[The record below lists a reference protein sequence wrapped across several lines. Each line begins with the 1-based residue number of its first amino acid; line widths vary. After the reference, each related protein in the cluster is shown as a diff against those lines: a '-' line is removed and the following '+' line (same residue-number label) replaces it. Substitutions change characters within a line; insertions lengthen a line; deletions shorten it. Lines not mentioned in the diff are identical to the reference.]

1 MSRTTLQKNTAR
13 LMALLLSLTLVF
25 ACAPTVSAAE
35 SGSCGSS
42 LSWTLSDGILTIEGS
57 GAMTDFPES
66 TMAPWYSLR
75 GEIQKVILPNGLT
88 RVGDLAFYD
97 CYRLTSVDL
106 PDSVKSIGEFAFAS
120 CEKLQLLDL
129 GDGLQ
134 SIGDDAFHGCWDLT
148 GAALPQSLTA
158 IGEQAFY
165 DCSSLTSI
173 VIPPNVTSLGSA
185 TFAYCTSLVRAEVQT
200 KLTKLPDWT
209 FFGCSQLSTLILP
222 DTITGMGN
230 AALRDCDDL
239 NTVSYGGSSM
249 TMEQLRDTIEE
260 DIPGFGSTGT
270 VTPEVPAGPATGGTA
285 TEQPDGTINEQITTV
300 TPGENSTVSSTI
312 DKTINPDADN
322 TVKSDITVTVE
333 NDNGWE
339 DAIDGVNSAL
349 GDLADRNQ
357 PGTTTGTSNVTV
369 YIKDSD
375 TLDGE
380 FLESLAGRDVIVT
393 VVTKDGSSWKI
404 DCSTLVREELSGSY
418 DLRHT
423 IEPASEAAL
432 ALMGVTQ
439 GYRIRFAE
447 DAIVNAEVMILLPD
461 SAIRQTATL
470 FKEKS
475 RDSLARYQSV
485 VVDAEGYAH
494 LYLGSV
500 NRKSDYFLGINVPE
514 AQNGAI
520 IPEPLQQECAP
531 ISYSEPIKYEITGRT
546 SSWGMGLG
554 QVMGILAAVMIG
566 VIVLVGV
573 IMYAWNKKRLKAGYV
588 PRWDDEEDY
597 K

>member
-1 MSRTTLQKNTAR
+1 MSRYTFYKYISR
-13 LMALLLSLTLVF
+13 LMALLLSLTLML
-25 ACAPTVSAAE
+25 AYAPAAQAAE
-35 SGSCGSS
+35 SGTCGEN
-42 LSWTLSDGILTIEGS
+42 LTWALSDGTLTIEGS

-75 GEIQKVILPNGLT
+75 GEIRKVILPGGLT
-88 RVGDLAFYD
+88 HVGDLAFYD
-97 CYRLTSVDL
+97 CHRLTSVDL
-106 PDSVKSIGEFAFAS
+106 PDSVTSIGEFAFAS

-129 GDGLQ
+129 GDSLQ
-134 SIGDDAFHGCWDLT
+134 SIANDAFHGCWDLT
-148 GAALPQSLTA
+148 GARLPQSLRS

-165 DCSSLTSI
+165 DCSSITSI
-173 VIPPNVTSLGSA
+173 VIPEGVSSLGSA

-200 KLTKLPDWT
+200 QLTKLPDWT

-222 DTITGMGN
+222 DTITEMGN

-249 TMEQLRDTIEE
+249 TMDQIRDTIEE
-260 DIPGFGSTGT
+260 DVPGFGSTGI
-270 VTPEVPAGPATGGTA
+270 VTPEVPAGPVTGGTA
-285 TEQPDGTINEQITTV
+285 TENADGTINEQITTV

-312 DKTINPDADN
+312 DKTFNPDSDD

-333 NDNGWE
+333 NDDGWE
-339 DAIDGVNSAL
+339 DAISGVESAL
-349 GDLADRNQ
+349 KDVSDRNQ
-357 PGTTTGTSNVTV
+357 PGTTTGTSDVTV

-380 FLESLAGRDVIVT
+380 FLESLAGRDVVVT

-404 DCSTLVREELSGSY
+404 DCSALVGEELSGSY
-418 DLRHT
+418 DLRYT
-423 IEPASEAAL
+423 IEPADEDAL

-447 DAIVNAEVMILLPD
+447 NAIVNAEVMILLPD

-470 FKEKS
+470 FKEES
-475 RDSLARYQSV
+475 RDSLTRHQSV
-485 VVDAEGYAH
+485 VVDGEGYAH

-500 NRKSDYFLGINVPE
+500 DRKADYFLGINIPDAQHE
-514 AQNGAI
+514 AV
-520 IPEPLQQECAP
+520 IPEPLQQEYAP
-531 ISYSEPIKYEITGRT
+531 ISYAEPIQYEITGRS
-546 SSWGMGLG
+546 SSWGVGLG

-566 VIVLVGV
+566 VVVLVGV
-573 IMYAWNKKRLKAGYV
+573 IMFAWNKQRLKNGYV
-588 PRWDDEEDY
+588 PQWDDEDDY